1 MIKLAHNDIRLLRV
15 FHYVAAEKGFAP
27 AAAKLGLS
35 EAAVSRAM
43 SDLEARVGLRLCRR
57 GRGGFELE
65 QNGEFVLKATRRLL
79 GEMDFFSET
88 LNIYRRGLAGEL
100 RLAITESTL
109 SDRKNQISELIAR
122 YKSRAPDVRIK
133 LSVLPPDGV
142 KAQVRNGQAHIGL
155 LPIQTRSDDLIY
167 RELYEEKMVLYCSQS
182 HPLFRRKCTRE
193 DIYAAEIAAPD
204 YLTNK
209 ELGDY
214 EEKLQIVS
222 RTNSIEGI
230 AVLIMTGSY
239 LGFLPVHM
247 ASAWV
252 EKGQLQDLLPDIFGY
267 HTRFCAIS
275 HPRREASPVAEA
287 FLRELS

>member
-1 MIKLAHNDIRLLRV
+1 MITLAHNDIRLLRV
-15 FHYVAAEKGFAP
+15 FHCVTVEKGFAP

-43 SDLEARVGLRLCRR
+43 SDLEARIGLRLCRR
-57 GRGGFELE
+57 GRGGFGLE
-65 QNGEFVLKATRRLL
+65 QNGEFVLKATQRLL

-109 SDRKNQISELIAR
+109 SDRNNQISGLIAR
-122 YKSRAPDVRIK
+122 YKLRAPAVRIE

-142 KAQVRNGQAHIGL
+142 SAQVRDGQAHIGF
-155 LPIQTRSDDLIY
+155 LPVQKRSEDLTY
-167 RELYEEKMVLYCSQS
+167 RELYEERMSLYCSQG
-182 HPLFRRKCTRE
+182 HPFFGRECTQE
-193 DIYAAEIAAPD
+193 DIHAAEIAAPD
-204 YLTNK
+204 YLTN
-209 ELGDY
+209 EGLGDHDG
-214 EEKLQIVS
+214 KLQIVS

-230 AVLIMTGSY
+230 AMLIMTGSY
-239 LGFLPVHM
+239 LGFLPDHM

-252 EKGQLQDLLPDIFGY
+252 ERGQLQELLPEFFGY
-267 HTRFCAIS
+267 HTRFYAIS
-275 HPRREASPVAEA
+275 HPRREASPMVQS